1 MENEYHHNSEQCIK
15 IILIESDTSESPI
28 HGFSAIEPD
37 LRSESDSSVV
47 WCAPSTDEENET
59 DNEIIRLSPPTDHC
73 NTQTSNEE
81 SEASSCNNCK
91 LKSFRTQQEEAIFWN
106 ENRRQESATASLS
119 TAHQLQPEHVFVPEN
134 LLQNF
139 IDQNRQQID
148 LDHLFDSGESML
160 SLTYRHKRYGQFYI
174 MLTNG
179 ANPDLI
185 HHGNTTLLH
194 HAAYDGDRLAIKLL
208 NEHFADP
215 FIKNEIGEVAIN
227 ISMAINYKEATE
239 QLLTRM
245 KDFPSYYF
253 KTTTQDERT
262 LFHYSALFDS
272 SIVNKY
278 MCENVFSYA
287 SKKDKY
293 ENTAFHYAIIHKRS
307 TIAEQ
312 YLLWQVEEIP
322 NSDGNYPV
330 HCIREYNLVKIY
342 LEYNP
347 EQLYKKN
354 EKNENLEEILSRDDR
369 NLLRLIRQDFQLFT
383 SQPTEEAKRRKSE
396 KRTWSDSENVSSE

>member
-1 MENEYHHNSEQCIK
+1 MNEFE
-15 IILIESDTSESPI
+15 
-28 HGFSAIEPD
+28 
-37 LRSESDSSVV
+37 V
-47 WCAPSTDEENET
+47 
-59 DNEIIRLSPPTDHC
+59 
-73 NTQTSNEE
+73 
-81 SEASSCNNCK
+81 
-91 LKSFRTQQEEAIFWN
+91 
-106 ENRRQESATASLS
+106 
-119 TAHQLQPEHVFVPEN
+119 
-134 LLQNF
+134 NF

-148 LDHLFDSGESML
+148 LDHLFTSGESML
-160 SLTYRHKRYGQFYI
+160 SLTHRHKRYGQFHI
-174 MLTNG
+174 LLTNG

-185 HHGNTTLLH
+185 IHGNTTLLH

-354 EKNENLEEILSRDDR
+354 KDKEDLEIILSRDDK
-369 NLLRLIRQDFQLFT
+369 NLLELVRQDFKLFV
-383 SQPTEEAKRRKSE
+383 SQQTEENNRRRST
-396 KRTWSDSENVSSE
+396 KRTWSDNENVSSEKYFSFFICSGLGKGEGM